1 MEKEKKLK
9 MLKDMIRVRTFE
21 LRVDKEFRAGA
32 IPGFL
37 HLYMG
42 EEAVAVGACAV
53 LSKDDYI
60 MSTHRGHGH
69 VLAKGADTSAMMAE
83 LYGKSTG
90 CNKGKGGSMHIAV
103 PEIGI
108 LGANGIVGGGI
119 PVAAGAALS
128 SKYLKTGRVTVC
140 FFGDGASNEGT
151 FHEALNIASKYNLPV
166 IYVCENNL
174 YNAGTPFKSI
184 SNTEYISERAPG
196 YKIPAVIAD
205 GNDVMAVYTAVNE
218 AAERARAGDGPT
230 LVECMTYRWS
240 THAVGDPDLRPM
252 DERESWLAK
261 EPIERFFNVLKD
273 QGIADESLLQQYRQ
287 EAEDEIDRAVRF
299 ASESPEPSVETALD
313 DVFTIE

>member
-21 LRVDKEFRAGA
+21 QRVDKEFRAGA

-37 HLYMG
+37 HVYMG
-42 EEAVAVGACAV
+42 EEAVAVGACAA
-53 LSKDDYI
+53 LNRDDYI
-60 MSTHRGHGH
+60 TSTHRGHGH

-119 PVAAGAALS
+119 PVATGAALS
-128 SKYLKTGRVTVC
+128 SKYLKNGRVTVC

-151 FHEALNIASKYNLPV
+151 FHEALNIASTFRLPV
-166 IYVCENNL
+166 IYLCENNL
-174 YNAGTPFKSI
+174 YNAGAPFKSI
-184 SNTEYISERAPG
+184 SRTGHISERAPG
-196 YKIPAVIAD
+196 YKIPAVIVD

-218 AAERARAGDGPT
+218 AVGHARAGDGPT

-240 THAVGDPDLRPM
+240 THAVGDPELRPA
-252 DERESWLAK
+252 DEKESWLAK
-261 EPIERFFNVLKD
+261 EPIMRFFNVLKD
-273 QGIADESLLQQYRQ
+273 QSVVNESLLEQYRKEV
-287 EAEDEIDRAVRF
+287 EAEIDEAVRF
-299 ASESPEPSVETALD
+299 AVESPEPSVETALD
-313 DVFTIE
+313 DVFTLE